1 MNLAALA
8 IRHRITT
15 LVAAALLVV
24 MGWQAYHNVG
34 WLEDPEFSIKL
45 ALVVTQYPGA
55 SPEEVERQVT
65 DPLERA
71 IQDLDQL
78 DHVRSLSRAG
88 ESVIY
93 VEIQQ
98 RYRADDLPQI
108 WDRLRQKVGDA
119 QAGLPEGAHPS
130 LVVDDF
136 GDVYSVVLAV
146 HGEGVERARL
156 EDYADELKRDLLG
169 VDHVARG
176 MLWGEQPEAVYVDLS
191 ESRIASLGLAA
202 GQVVP
207 LLYDQ
212 TQVRDAGWANVE
224 DRRLRLIPSG
234 TFNTLD
240 ELRDFLIPG
249 GEAGELVRLGDIAE
263 VNRAPVTPPRP
274 LMRYNGEPAVGI
286 ALSHQEGSNVV
297 EMGRAVQQRL
307 DELAPFTPAG
317 MDIGVVAWQPQ
328 IVEDAVSGFIRN
340 VLIALVIV
348 LGVLCLFTGLRSGL
362 MVGVA
367 LLLTVATTLV
377 FMRVFGIDLHRAS
390 VGAMIISL
398 GMMVDNAIVTADLMQ
413 VKIRRGV
420 ERLQAAREAVRES
433 GLPLLGATLVGIFG
447 FLAIFLAEDD
457 TGEYVASLFQVVGIS
472 LLVSWV
478 AAMTIVPLLGFLLFK
493 PGGQTTEPYQSRFYQ
508 GYRQWLHA
516 VLRHRPL
523 VVVAVIATV
532 VLAALGF
539 RYVDQSFFPNADR
552 DEVMLD
558 YWLPEGA
565 RVEQVAEDLRGIEAH
580 FKAMPEV
587 EQVTSFIGEGPPRI
601 VLAMEPEL
609 HNQSYGQLLIRLQS
623 ADQVEEIVR
632 RGDEYLQQHFPQAE
646 PRMRPFS
653 LASVEKF
660 KIEARFRGPDPA
672 VLRELAEEAQAI
684 LRADPEAK
692 YVRHDWR
699 QPVKTLEPVIDQ
711 AAARR
716 AGVTREAIGQALQ
729 RAEDGLTM
737 GMYREGDDRL
747 PIRLR
752 RPPEERGPLSDLR
765 QVQVWP
771 MEQPWSLPLD
781 HLLEDL
787 RVGSED
793 SLRWRRHRQ
802 PTLTVQA
809 DPVNIEAHELHA
821 RVRAEIE
828 AIDLPPGYHFEWG
841 GEYEAAERSEAEVL
855 SKVPVS
861 LALMVLI
868 TVALF
873 NGLRQPL
880 IIFST
885 IPLAIV
891 GVTAGLL
898 LTGLPFG
905 FMALLG
911 LIALSGMLIKNGV
924 VLLDQIEQYIDKGMD
939 HYEAV
944 VEASVGRLSPI
955 SMTAL
960 TTALGMTPML
970 TDTLFRVMAVSM
982 IGGLLFA
989 TLLAL
994 FLVPA
999 LYTWLFR
1006 VKPPPAD
1013 EEAA

>member
-15 LVAAALLVV
+15 LVAVLLLVV

-55 SPEEVERQVT
+55 SPEEVELQVT

-71 IQDLDQL
+71 IQDLDEL

-93 VEIQQ
+93 AEIQQ

-119 QAGLPEGAHPS
+119 QAQLPSGAHPS
-130 LVVDDF
+130 RVIDDF
-136 GDVYSVVLAV
+136 GDVHSIVLAV
-146 HGEGVERARL
+146 HGAGVERARL

-169 VDHVARG
+169 VDGVARG
-176 MLWGEQPEAVYVDLS
+176 SLWGAQPEAVYVDLS
-191 ESRIASLGLAA
+191 ESRIAMMGLAA

-207 LLYDQ
+207 LLFDQ
-212 TQVRDAGWANVE
+212 TKVQDAGWAE
-224 DRRLRLIPSG
+224 LGDRRLRVIPSG

-249 GEAGELVRLGDIAE
+249 GESGELVRLGDIAE
-263 VNRAPVTPPRP
+263 ISRGPLTPLRP
-274 LMRYNGEPAVGI
+274 LMRFNGEPAVGI
-286 ALSHQEGSNVV
+286 ALAHEEGSNVV
-297 EMGRAVQQRL
+297 AMGRAVQQRL

-317 MDIGVVAWQPQ
+317 IELGVVAWQPQ
-328 IVEDAVSGFIRN
+328 IVDDAVSGFVRN

-493 PGGQTTEPYQSRFYQ
+493 PGQQTTEPYQTRFY
-508 GYRQWLHA
+508 GAYRRLLHG

-523 VVVAVIATV
+523 VVITVIATV
-532 VLAALGF
+532 ALAVIGF
-539 RYVDQSFFPNADR
+539 RFVDQSFFPNADR
-552 DEVMLD
+552 NEVMLD
-558 YWLPEGA
+558 YWLPEGG
-565 RVEQVAEDLRGIEAH
+565 RIEQVAADLREIEDH
-580 FKAMPEV
+580 FLAMPEV
-587 EQVTSFIGEGPPRI
+587 ERVTSFIGEGAPRI

-609 HNQSYGQLLIRLQS
+609 HNQSYGQLLIRLQD
-623 ADQVEEIVR
+623 AGQVSEIVR
-632 RGDEYLQQHFPQAE
+632 RGDAYLAQHFPQAE

-660 KIEARFRGPDPA
+660 KVEGRFRGPDPA
-672 VLRELAEEAQAI
+672 VLRALAAQAEAI

-692 YVRHDWR
+692 YVRNDWR

-716 AGVTREAIGQALQ
+716 AGVTREAIGQAFL
-729 RAEDGLTM
+729 RAEHGLDM

-752 RPPEERGPLSDLR
+752 RPPDERERLSDLR
-765 QVQVWP
+765 HIQVWP
-771 MEQPWSLPLD
+771 ADRPWSVPLD
-781 HLLEDL
+781 QLLETL
-787 RVGSED
+787 RVDRED
-793 SLRWRRHRQ
+793 SLRWRRDRQ

-809 DPVNIEAHELHA
+809 DPVNIEAHELHG
-821 RVRAEIE
+821 RVRDAIE
-828 AIDLPPGYHFEWG
+828 AIELPPGYHFEWG
-841 GEYEAAERSEAEVL
+841 GEHEAAQRSEAEVL

-880 IIFST
+880 IIFMT
-885 IPLAIV
+885 IPLGIV
-891 GVTAGLL
+891 GVAAGLL
-898 LTGLPFG
+898 VTGLPFG

-911 LIALSGMLIKNGV
+911 LISLSGMLIKNGV
-924 VLLDQIEQYIDKGMD
+924 VLLDQIEQYIASGMD
-939 HYEAV
+939 RYQAV

-989 TLLAL
+989 TLLTL

-1006 VKPPPAD
+1006 VRPPEPA
-1013 EEAA
+1013 E